1 MIQKN
6 NLASIKLKKVNKNK
20 MINKIVNGVK
30 QKDSKINSNNKNS
43 NNNNNSN
50 NNRNRRILKML

>member
-6 NLASIKLKKVNKNK
+6 NLASIKLKKVNNNK

-43 NNNNNSN
+43 NNN
-50 NNRNRRILKML
+50 RNRIILKML